1 MKFLNL
7 HAQELAKATLAQRQV
22 NTATLLMTAPSL
34 LDFTTSLTLWH
45 QKSDHSQIH
54 SFIGIKSKR
63 YIVQANQA
71 KPIAKQGENL
81 RELNTQPPSKR
92 RVY

>member
-34 LDFTTSLTLWH
+34 LDFTTSLTL
-45 QKSDHSQIH
+45 
-54 SFIGIKSKR
+54 
-63 YIVQANQA
+63 
-71 KPIAKQGENL
+71 
-81 RELNTQPPSKR
+81 
-92 RVY
+92 

>member
-54 SFIGIKSKR
+54 SFIGIKS
-63 YIVQANQA
+63 NQA